1 MVVFGGMA
9 STFGAVVGAAVLT
22 TLPQLLT
29 VFKDYEMMVFG
40 AVMMGTMIFLPRGVV
55 PSLARLFQPRR
66 QRPPPRQAGAHE
78 PAPCREP
85 VEEVR
90 RRERGR

>member
-1 MVVFGGMA
+1 
-9 STFGAVVGAAVLT
+9 VLT

-55 PSLARLFQPRR
+55 PSLARLLEMRR
-66 QRPPPRQAGAHE
+66 HEATAEKEGGA
-78 PAPCREP
+78 
-85 VEEVR
+85 
-90 RRERGR
+90 

>member
-55 PSLARLFQPRR
+55 PSLACSTGRSE
-66 QRPPPRQAGAHE
+66 GADDGAAAVASTALSKE
-78 PAPCREP
+78 FGGVNA
-85 VEEVR
+85 VEV
-90 RRERGR
+90 